1 MAQGWNVDGI
11 DGMCLFV
18 LPLIL
23 LINKISQGVS
33 GAGKTILLDVLANRP
48 TSGVVHGDILVNGQT
63 RNIASKNMAGVVYQ
77 QDLQFATATVKEA
90 LIFSALLRQPKTT
103 PYVEKITYAEEV
115 INLIGMEALAD
126 TVIGTSGESEYLNT
140 CITEC

>member
-1 MAQGWNVDGI
+1 VSFRSSI
-11 DGMCLFV
+11 DFT
-18 LPLIL
+18 
-23 LINKISQGVS
+23 NQKNSQGVS
-33 GAGKTILLDVLANRP
+33 GAGKTILLDVLANHP

-63 RNIASKNMAGVVYQ
+63 SKTMAGFVHQ

-103 PYVEKITYAEEV
+103 PYVEKITYVEEV

-126 TVIGTSGESEYLNT
+126 TVIGTSGESEYLDT